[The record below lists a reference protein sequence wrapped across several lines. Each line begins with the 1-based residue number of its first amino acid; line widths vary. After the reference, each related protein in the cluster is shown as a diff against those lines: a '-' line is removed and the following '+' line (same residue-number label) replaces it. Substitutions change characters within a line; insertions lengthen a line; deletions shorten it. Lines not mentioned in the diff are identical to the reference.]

1 MDWLPT
7 LERVQS
13 WHWWVLGAL
22 LLILEVAAPGI
33 FFVWLALAAF
43 ALGLLVF
50 VLPILPVAVQLLLF
64 AALSVAAVTLG
75 RRYVTRLLPDSPE
88 AGRVNR
94 GAHRLVGQT
103 VTVVTPIVNGI
114 GRVRVGDSEWRATGP
129 DTPQG
134 ARVVIVAA
142 DGPTLHVREV
152 NGTWT

>member
-7 LERVQS
+7 LDRIQA

-33 FFVWLALAAF
+33 FFVWLALSAF
-43 ALGLLVF
+43 TMGLLVF
-50 VLPILPVAVQLLLF
+50 VLPLPVAVQVLLF
-64 AALSVAAVTLG
+64 ALLSVAAVLLG
-75 RRYVTRLLPDSPE
+75 RRYITRLLPDSPE

-94 GAHRLVGQT
+94 GSSRLVGQT
-103 VTVVTPIVNGI
+103 VTVVTPIVNGM

-134 ARVVIVAA
+134 ARVVVVAA
-142 DGPTLHVREV
+142 EGPTLHVREV
-152 NGTWT
+152 KGTWT